1 MKAKKDISLVSNIKL
16 PYGECC
22 IRTHEIYVPMFREAL
37 RHKNDFSMERAKD
50 KTWIVT
56 GGTRGIGAE
65 IAKWLVEQGVHKL
78 ALIGNSIL
86 PEESEWNTILKN
98 NPQSMHAEK
107 ICFLQDLRKKGAKV
121 VVSND
126 GVNDQVKLARFI
138 QKVRNEMGPIGGVV
152 HCAGICINNNPA
164 FISKEAAD
172 IHKVMLPKTEGV
184 KNLVETLDLDEI
196 ETFITFSSISSVVPK
211 LSVGINDYAAANSF
225 MNTFADYMRIKKSIA
240 VTSIIWPNWSETGM
254 GTKVGNI
261 NNQMGIE
268 PYTTKDGLKA
278 FQTILERTNQSVI
291 LPIIAYD
298 NVFQPRKLTLLEQ
311 EVNRKTMSR
320 KDVKQ
325 LKKEIPSFVTKVVV
339 SKEVGKQS
347 VSKDTVEDWL
357 RKIFSKELNIEK
369 QRLDSNRN
377 FGDYGVDSILIAELV
392 KTIEKEMEC
401 KLEPSVLL
409 EYPTLSELSD
419 YFLEN
424 QKEYFQKAF
433 QGTELSITG
442 EDARDVETITEEQV
456 MQNFEV
462 QGVTAIE
469 DTVEDEV
476 EDVTENS
483 VTAVGTPAAATGKSV
498 ESSAK
503 KIAVIGMACNFPK
516 SPNTQVFWENLVNGV
531 DCITD
536 VPEERWDVKRFYS
549 EEHVTGKTYSKRGGF
564 IKGIEEFD
572 PEYFNIDPALAPH
585 IDPLIRLALE
595 ISVDTMNDAGYSK
608 DDIWAKKLES
618 ILVPEWDNMHI
629 ELRNLS
635 KLPLQEVDRT
645 SLQHISHISII

>member
-1 MKAKKDISLVSNIKL
+1 MRNTGEYLEKVQIIQRLLKTNRKLIMRHFTNLTNAFDVKEIGLNGTIFAGFMKNLSAEYRQADFLTVDLDEFDLMKAKKDISLVSNIKL

-298 NVFQPRKLTLLEQ
+298 NVFQP
-311 EVNRKTMSR
+311 
-320 KDVKQ
+320 
-325 LKKEIPSFVTKVVV
+325 KKA
-339 SKEVGKQS
+339 
-347 VSKDTVEDWL
+347 
-357 RKIFSKELNIEK
+357 
-369 QRLDSNRN
+369 
-377 FGDYGVDSILIAELV
+377 Y
-392 KTIEKEMEC
+392 
-401 KLEPSVLL
+401 
-409 EYPTLSELSD
+409 
-419 YFLEN
+419 
-424 QKEYFQKAF
+424 
-433 QGTELSITG
+433 IT
-442 EDARDVETITEEQV
+442 
-456 MQNFEV
+456 
-462 QGVTAIE
+462 
-469 DTVEDEV
+469 
-476 EDVTENS
+476 
-483 VTAVGTPAAATGKSV
+483 
-498 ESSAK
+498 
-503 KIAVIGMACNFPK
+503 
-516 SPNTQVFWENLVNGV
+516 
-531 DCITD
+531 
-536 VPEERWDVKRFYS
+536 
-549 EEHVTGKTYSKRGGF
+549 
-564 IKGIEEFD
+564 
-572 PEYFNIDPALAPH
+572 
-585 IDPLIRLALE
+585 
-595 ISVDTMNDAGYSK
+595 
-608 DDIWAKKLES
+608 
-618 ILVPEWDNMHI
+618 
-629 ELRNLS
+629 
-635 KLPLQEVDRT
+635 
-645 SLQHISHISII
+645 